1 MPLLVEKPESL
12 RPLFYPSKE
21 NLGTTQDLAG
31 RKFASNS
38 AQKDKVLNYFYAELG
53 GHKPVEQ
60 GCCCFT
66 SLKLQVDSWPIEVEG
81 RQE

>member
-38 AQKDKVLNYFYAELG
+38 AQKDKVLKYFFMQNWAVTNQSNRDAAAL
-53 GHKPVEQ
+53 P
-60 GCCCFT
+60 
-66 SLKLQVDSWPIEVEG
+66 L
-81 RQE
+81 

>member
-31 RKFASNS
+31 RKFALNS
-38 AQKDKVLNYFYAELG
+38 AQKDKVLNYFLCRIGRSQPSRTGMLLLYLSKTSG
-53 GHKPVEQ
+53 GQ
-60 GCCCFT
+60 
-66 SLKLQVDSWPIEVEG
+66 LAN
-81 RQE
+81 